1 MISTLSHE
9 MKKGL
14 QDYEKALSEN
24 PKGGREQFVLSHY
37 GQIVAC
43 IA

>member
-1 MISTLSHE
+1 